1 MKAKTTAKTTT
12 GAGFDDRTFEDALKV
27 ARMYYHLDL
36 TTADIGQQLGV
47 ARPTVSRLLS
57 WARAHGLVEFR
68 VLDHRQRQLRLESR
82 LEQVHG
88 VAEVKVVPAHPD
100 TTVDERQDLV
110 TRFAA
115 HYLNGLLGPGMTVSI
130 AWGATV
136 SRLAQRLI
144 PKPLTGVDVVQ
155 LNGSGNSGQGITYAA
170 DIIAAFAENFHARSH
185 LLPVPAYFD
194 DPRTKEAM
202 FRERAISRVRELA
215 DRADVA
221 LFSIGVPD
229 ADSYI
234 YRAGYV
240 ERGDLAA
247 LQRQGAVGD
256 IATVFF
262 RSDGSYLDLAMNERS
277 SGPDLAALGARRA
290 SVCIVAGEKK
300 ADAVRAALAG
310 GFMNTL
316 IIDEPTARLLVPG
329 ATDG

>member
-1 MKAKTTAKTTT
+1 MKARTPP
-12 GAGFDDRTFEDALKV
+12 GASHDDKTFEDALKV

-36 TTADIGQQLGV
+36 TTADIGLQLGV

-68 VLDHRQRQLRLESR
+68 VLDHRQRQLRLETL
-82 LEQVHG
+82 LERAYAIG
-88 VAEVKVVPAHPD
+88 EVKVVPAHPD

-136 SRLAQRLI
+136 SLLAQRLI

-170 DIIAAFAENFHARSH
+170 DIIAAFAENFGARAH

-202 FRERAISRVRELA
+202 FRERAISRVRDLA
-215 DRADVA
+215 ERADVA

-240 ERGDLAA
+240 ERDDLAA
-247 LQRQGAVGD
+247 LQRQDAVGD

-262 RSDGSYLDLAMNERS
+262 RADGSYLDLAMNQRS
-277 SGPDLAALGARRA
+277 SGPDLIALGARKA
-290 SVCIVAGEKK
+290 AVCIVAGEKK
-300 ADAVRAALAG
+300 AAAVRAALTG

-316 IIDEPTARLLVPG
+316 IVDEPTARLLLPDG
-329 ATDG
+329 AEP

>member
-1 MKAKTTAKTTT
+1 MKAKTPS
-12 GAGFDDRTFEDALKV
+12 GGGHDDKTFEDALKV

-36 TTADIGQQLGV
+36 TTADIGLQLGV

-68 VLDHRQRQLRLESR
+68 VLDHRQRQLRLETQ
-82 LEQVHG
+82 LEHAYG
-88 VAEVKVVPAHPD
+88 IGEVKVVPAHPD

-115 HYLNGLLGPGMTVSI
+115 HYLNGLLGPGMTLSI

-170 DIIAAFAENFHARSH
+170 DIIAAFAENYAARAH

-202 FRERAISRVRELA
+202 FRERAISRVRELTEQA
-215 DRADVA
+215 DLA

-234 YRAGYV
+234 YRAGYL

-262 RSDGSYLDLAMNERS
+262 RADGSYLDLAMNQRS
-277 SGPDLAALGARRA
+277 SGPDLSTLGARKA

-300 ADAVRAALAG
+300 AAAIRAALKG

-316 IIDEPTARLLVPG
+316 LVDEPTARLLLPDG
-329 ATDG
+329 AER

>member
-1 MKAKTTAKTTT
+1 MKAKTPP
-12 GAGFDDRTFEDALKV
+12 GASYDDKTFEDALKV

-36 TTADIGQQLGV
+36 TTADIGLQLGV

-57 WARAHGLVEFR
+57 WARSHGLVEFR
-68 VLDHRQRQLRLESR
+68 VLDHRQRQLRLEAQ
-82 LEQVHG
+82 LERAYAIG
-88 VAEVKVVPAHPD
+88 EVKVVPAHPD

-136 SRLAQRLI
+136 SLLAQRLI

-170 DIIAAFAENFHARSH
+170 DIIAAFAENFGARAH

-202 FRERAISRVRELA
+202 FRERAISRVRDLA
-215 DRADVA
+215 ERADVA

-240 ERGDLAA
+240 EREDLAA
-247 LQRQGAVGD
+247 LLQQGAVGD

-262 RSDGSYLDLAMNERS
+262 RADGSYLDLAMNQRS
-277 SGPDLAALGARRA
+277 SGPDLIALGARKA

-300 ADAVRAALAG
+300 AAAVRAALTG
-310 GFMNTL
+310 GFVNTL
-316 IIDEPTARLLVPG
+316 IVDEPTARLLWPDG
-329 ATDG
+329 AEH